1 MIRVDEIEKITKA
14 KMYIEKLANGE
25 NPINNQKVADN
36 DVVNNIE
43 VTRCLFYVANILGD
57 IVRNKGKFQ
66 LDMPDKV
73 PFIVSQE
80 QLDKFEFSE
89 TPITISEICKRLNSL
104 VDSNYIMQLKLNC
117 ITEWL
122 VSIEILYNDISS
134 SGKKRKLPTEN
145 GINMGIIMEQRVSQ
159 YGPYEAVLYN
169 LNAQHFIIDNLDAII
184 KYKNISK

>member
-1 MIRVDEIEKITKA
+1 MDEIEKITKA

-73 PFIVSQE
+73 PFTVSQE
-80 QLDKFEFSE
+80 QLEKFEFL
-89 TPITISEICKRLNSL
+89 KHRLL
-104 VDSNYIMQLKLNC
+104 F
-117 ITEWL
+117 
-122 VSIEILYNDISS
+122 
-134 SGKKRKLPTEN
+134 RKF
-145 GINMGIIMEQRVSQ
+145 
-159 YGPYEAVLYN
+159 AK
-169 LNAQHFIIDNLDAII
+169 D
-184 KYKNISK
+184 

>member
-1 MIRVDEIEKITKA
+1 MDEIEKITKA

-57 IVRNKGKFQ
+57 IVRNKGK
-66 LDMPDKV
+66 LPVKV
-73 PFIVSQE
+73 PFTVSQE

-104 VDSNYIMQLKLNC
+104 VDSNYVMQLKLNC

-145 GINMGIIMEQRVSQ
+145 GINMGIIREQRISQ
-159 YGPYEAVLYN
+159 YGPYEAVLYD
-169 LNAQHFIIDNLDAII
+169 LNAQHFIVDNLDAII